1 MANYRIRE
9 IEMNR
14 RFSDE
19 LTLGAM
25 NKIVSR
31 EQIEAILAESGIRA
45 TRVRKMDMLLT
56 VMIVIGMGLFQR
68 ISIGAVMK
76 KLARGLRL
84 LWGDGEYVVASDS
97 AISTRRYQLGSEV
110 MKRLFERVCQ
120 PMSTPQTHGAFFQG
134 MRLMAIDG
142 AQQDVPDTPEN
153 VACFGRYHGRKRDS
167 AFPKLQMAYL
177 CECGTHAIL
186 DVKIEPC
193 HTSERILAPELL
205 RKLTPG
211 TLVMWDRG
219 LHSFDMLIQAQARG
233 AEVLARLP
241 DNAKPEV
248 IKALPDGSVLA
259 YIYPS
264 EPARRKAGERILVR
278 MITYTLTD
286 PALPHAGE
294 THRLITTLLDPS
306 QFPVI
311 DLICLYH
318 ERWEIEIT
326 IDEIET
332 HLAVIHQPL
341 RSLKPVGVIQEL
353 YGILIAH
360 YLIRSIMHDAALRAN
375 VDPDRISFVGAI
387 NLIQEAIP
395 EFQMVA
401 SDQSDQLY
409 NRLLNDL
416 TRKLLPPRRHRI
428 NPRVLKKTVARFPV
442 KLTRHYFTPQP
453 SSSFRDAIMLI

>member
-353 YGILIAH
+353 YGILIA
-360 YLIRSIMHDAALRAN
+360 IELR
-375 VDPDRISFVGAI
+375 I
-387 NLIQEAIP
+387 
-395 EFQMVA
+395 
-401 SDQSDQLY
+401 
-409 NRLLNDL
+409 
-416 TRKLLPPRRHRI
+416 LP
-428 NPRVLKKTVARFPV
+428 V
-442 KLTRHYFTPQP
+442 
-453 SSSFRDAIMLI
+453 SSLM